1 MATSGNIQ
9 SIKDG
14 HSVKEAVVFFSVTP
28 SIADPKSY
36 KELIVNGGA
45 LSDKYQRYEPVK
57 NITVNFNQQTAE
69 TNIEQSLD
77 SGFKLL
83 SFVDGEL
90 SSLVQ
95 GVNQFDKGL
104 FTFNTLKYKNWESFW
119 NQVKESLKAVVAHHT
134 SYLVRSFG
142 LLYID
147 EFKAV
152 NPKEFQL
159 SQLFN
164 LKSEF
169 VPRTIASSN
178 LLDYNLNFKKDE
190 NSRQWA
196 ENLAVNIDNNKKVI
210 TINNNVTFSI
220 VPASFTELID
230 SDDLEEFLYFAHSEN
245 KKLLGDLLKPEIC
258 KMIGL

>member
-28 SIADPKSY
+28 SISAPESY
-36 KELIVNGGA
+36 KELIVNGGTLA
-45 LSDKYQRYEPVK
+45 DKYQRYEPVK
-57 NITVNFNQQTAE
+57 NITVKFVQQTAE
-69 TNIEQSLD
+69 TKVEQSQD

-90 SSLVQ
+90 SSLIQ
-95 GVNQFDKGL
+95 GINQFDKAM
-104 FTFNTLKYKNWESFW
+104 FTFNTLKYTNWESFW
-119 NQVKESLKAVVAHHT
+119 NQVKECLAAVIAHHT
-134 SYLVRSFG
+134 GFLVNSFG

-164 LKSEF
+164 LKSDF

-178 LLDYNLNFKKDE
+178 LLDYNLNFRKED
-190 NSRQWA
+190 NDRQWA
-196 ENLAVNIDNNKKVI
+196 ENLTVKIDNNKNVI
-210 TINNNVTFSI
+210 TINNNVTFAI
-220 VPASFTELID
+220 IPMGFRELAEGK
-230 SDDLEEFLYFAHSEN
+230 DLEEILYFAHCEN
-245 KKLLGDLLKPEIC
+245 KNLLKDLLKADIC

>member
-1 MATSGNIQ
+1 MATIGNIQ

-28 SIADPKSY
+28 SIPDPKSY
-36 KELIVNGGA
+36 KKLVVEGGA
-45 LSDKYQRYEPVK
+45 LYGKYQRFEPIK
-57 NITVNFNQQTAE
+57 NISVNFNQQTAE
-69 TNIEQSLD
+69 TKIEQSLD

-83 SFVDGEL
+83 SFADGEL

-95 GVNQFDKGL
+95 GINQFDKGM

-119 NQVKESLKAVVAHHT
+119 NQVKECLAAVVAHHT
-134 SYLVRSFG
+134 GFLVRSFG

-147 EFKAV
+147 EFRAV

-178 LLDYNLNFKKDE
+178 LLDYNLNFRKEE
-190 NSRQWA
+190 NERQWA
-196 ENLAVNIDNNKKVI
+196 ENLTVNIDNTNKVI
-210 TINNNVTFSI
+210 TINNNVTFAI
-220 VPASFTELID
+220 VPMSFKELAEGNE
-230 SDDLEEFLYFAHSEN
+230 LEEILYFAHCEN
-245 KKLLGDLLKPEIC
+245 KNLLKDLLKSEIC